1 MSRRKKQTVTPKND
15 QMNII
20 GTNIRLLRQK
30 NGWSQ
35 GDVARLLK
43 ISIPAFSKIET
54 GVTDIN
60 ISRLDQISKLFE
72 VSSLEIISKG
82 ENKSELGNFVEISM
96 LKDKLALKEQ
106 EITKLQ
112 KKIIELYEEI
122 RTISISK
129 NFSHR

>member
-72 VSSLEIISKG
+72 VSSLEIISRG

-122 RTISISK
+122 RTISVSK
-129 NFSHR
+129 SFSHR